1 MPDPLDVALAVKR
14 LAQALGLPDHLAQ
27 GLHHL
32 VMGLVQ
38 RRTMAGEPFHR
49 SADAARLVDADLL
62 GDGQVHRQVQE
73 RVGAPFLHV
82 EDSGHGRIHVGQ
94 VGVVFRVLADPVG
107 CLGLQGAQ
115 ELAGLVLGLMMSGR
129 GKYKRLWREEQ
140 SAHHHAIRDRDARL
154 NAANERIAEL
164 ERQSAP
170 IGPGTATAVAG
181 GVQGRDDLSRINGI
195 SQTQEVALNEAGYH
209 RYGQIAALNGE
220 QEATLEARLGLKPG
234 TIAHE
239 DWRGQ
244 AHDLERGEKPGLLS
258 RLTGHA

>member
-1 MPDPLDVALAVKR
+1 VALLEASGGTGKHF
-14 LAQALGLPDHLAQ
+14 LSLFS
-27 GLHHL
+27 
-32 VMGLVQ
+32 
-38 RRTMAGEPFHR
+38 TMPGPWAF
-49 SADAARLVDADLL
+49 SATSGRADRFDTGKDADMIFTPNEIALL
-62 GDGQVHRQVQE
+62 LV
-73 RVGAPFLHV
+73 AL
-82 EDSGHGRIHVGQ
+82 
-94 VGVVFRVLADPVG
+94 
-107 CLGLQGAQ
+107 
-115 ELAGLVLGLMMSGR
+115 LAGLVLGLMMSGR

-140 SAHHHAIRDRDARL
+140 SAHHHAVRDRDTRL
-154 NAANERIAEL
+154 NAANERIGEL

-170 IGPGTATAVAG
+170 IAPGTATAVAG
-181 GVQGRDDLSRINGI
+181 GVHGRDDLSRINGI
-195 SQTQEVALNEAGYH
+195 RQTQEVALNEAGYH